1 MEQGQ
6 GRLDM
11 QDYLFWKICF
21 VGIMKNISI
30 TERLLFGIRL
40 LSFNLEHYEDQNM
53 GPFTNSHIR
62 KMMSVIFVLIYSG
75 LLYKKT
81 T

>member
-1 MEQGQ
+1 
-6 GRLDM
+6 
-11 QDYLFWKICF
+11 
-21 VGIMKNISI
+21 MKNISI

-81 T
+81 DLFLPTENHVLAQKTT